1 MEMLELVLLLLSA
14 VLISSVVSQLFP
26 KLPTPLV
33 QIVLGLLIAFL
44 GTGRIDIPFDSEV
57 FLVLFIAPL
66 LYNEARDIDLGSLW
80 KHKGAVI
87 ACAVGLVFFVA
98 LAVGYSLN
106 ALMPAIPLAAAIAL
120 GAALGPTDAVAV
132 ASLSKSTNIKPSIK
146 NILSGEALFN
156 DASGL
161 VTFQFA
167 LIAAT
172 TGAFSL
178 KEAAGSFAMSFFGGI
193 ALGCLCGLVVNLVI
207 RAVREVGYEDT
218 TFNVLFELFVPFM
231 VYLIAEGL
239 KVSGV
244 ITVVMC
250 GIINSMT
257 RRTSGVSVARTSI
270 VSSSVWQVFTS
281 TLNGIV
287 FVLLGTQLPV
297 VFISEFTNT
306 NIDNTTLVLLVLVLT
321 GIVGLTRYIWC
332 LLMMFVDK
340 PKNATCDHTRT
351 HRLCREDLKDALIL
365 TFAGAKGAITL
376 AIMFTLPLTFT
387 DASGNMINRDLL
399 IFLASGVIVC
409 TLLLATFL
417 LPVLAPKVKVKKS
430 VEEERINNAEASLDI
445 LRSVIEE
452 LAERQTKETFQATRQ
467 VIAAYNDRIERIKQ
481 TYDMDDDSSADEV
494 RLRAIA
500 WQKEYIAGALEAGQ
514 IDEDTAQDVLD
525 RIEETEHTISKQGH
539 LADFRWRTS
548 RVARSASAHAMRT
561 LRRLPVVDPS
571 QAAKSRRNLLR
582 EMYIV
587 VMRKLEDEMTQAT
600 TDVNTEDIA
609 EVLVEYQR
617 SLRLLDEH
625 APGVETRVRV
635 EEKADEIEALALRLE
650 LKYIVLMQEEER
662 ISKKFAARLRENVS
676 LMQIDLK
683 NRV

>member
-14 VLISSVVSQLFP
+14 VLISSIISQIFP

-33 QIVLGLLIAFL
+33 QIALGLIIASL
-44 GTGRIDIPFDSEV
+44 GSGRIDIPFDSEV

-66 LYNEARDIDLGSLW
+66 LYNEARDIDLASLW
-80 KHKGAVI
+80 KHKVAVI
-87 ACAVGLVFFVA
+87 ACAVGLVFFVSFV
-98 LAVGYSLN
+98 VGFSLN
-106 ALMPAIPLAAAIAL
+106 AMIPAIPLAAAIAL

-132 ASLSKSTNIKPSIK
+132 ASLSKSTNIKSSIK

-167 LIAAT
+167 IIATT

-178 KEAAGSFAMSFFGGI
+178 QDAAGSFAISFFGGI
-193 ALGCLCGLVVNLVI
+193 VLGIISGLAVNCIV
-207 RAVREVGYEDT
+207 RCVREVGYEDT

-239 KVSGV
+239 EVSGV

-257 RRTSGVSVARTSI
+257 RRTSGVSLARTSI

-297 VFISEFTNT
+297 VFMTEFANT
-306 NIDNTTLVLLVLVLT
+306 GIDNTTLIILVLILT
-321 GIVGLTRYIWC
+321 AIVELTRYVWC
-332 LLMMFVDK
+332 SLMILFDK
-340 PKNATCDHTRT
+340 PRGDRKFRKQ
-351 HRLCREDLKDALIL
+351 ELKDSLVL

-376 AIMFTLPLTFT
+376 AIMFTIPLTFT
-387 DASGNMINRDLL
+387 DASGNAINRDLL

-409 TLLLATFL
+409 TLVLATFL
-417 LPVLAPKVKVKKS
+417 LPVLAPKPKAKKS
-430 VEEERINNAEASLDI
+430 VEEKQQNNAEVTLDI

-452 LAERQTKETFQATRQ
+452 LAERQTKETFSATRQ
-467 VIAAYNDRIERIKQ
+467 VIAAYNDRIERIKSA
-481 TYDMDDDSSADEV
+481 YDIDNDSAVDTV
-494 RLRAIA
+494 RLRAIC
-500 WQKEYIAGALEAGQ
+500 WQKQYIKEALERGEV
-514 IDEDTAQDVLD
+514 DEDTANDVLD
-525 RIEETEHTISKQGH
+525 RIVETEHVVKKQGF
-539 LADFRWRTS
+539 LADTRWRIYRFVRNT
-548 RVARSASAHAMRT
+548 RARAMRA

-571 QAAKSRRNLLR
+571 KVAESRRALLR
-582 EMYIV
+582 DLYIMT
-587 VMRKLEDEMTQAT
+587 MRRLEDEITRAGGA
-600 TDVNTEDIA
+600 NTEDVA

-625 APGVETRVRV
+625 APGIETRVRV
-635 EEKADEIEALALRLE
+635 DEKADEIEALALRLE
-650 LKYIVLMQEEER
+650 LKYIMQMLAEER
-662 ISKKFAARLRENVS
+662 ITKKEAARMRENVF